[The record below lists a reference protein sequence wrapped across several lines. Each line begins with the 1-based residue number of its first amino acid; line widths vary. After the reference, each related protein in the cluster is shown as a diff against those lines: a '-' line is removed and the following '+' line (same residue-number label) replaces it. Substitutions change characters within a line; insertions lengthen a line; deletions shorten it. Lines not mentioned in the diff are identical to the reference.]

1 MGHQL
6 IAHALGAKT
15 YKLKFGHRGI
25 HHPVM
30 KYENGKATGKT
41 LITSQNHG
49 FAVDENS
56 LPAGVEVTYRHANDG
71 SNEGICAK
79 SLKCSSVQFHPEAAP
94 GPLMRFFLEE
104 FVDLISRNHTVN
116 LEPYISQILESYG
129 KGVYYEEIRRAKE
142 YYFSRAIK
150 VAEGSDRYEAQLNQF
165 FDWFVFERNLEREE
179 LPPIRVFIRESLKNI
194 KDEKVLKVFEGL
206 GNSVSSVFELLKIKD
221 NEASIRDLYDREEYL
236 IEDIENPKIFQKGD
250 VFQARIVPVESK
262 ILFHRLF
269 SFIQKKQNLLNKEIK
284 NKI

>member
-1 MGHQL
+1 MSNGPGDPEAAKKVVEELKKVLGKRPLFGICMGHQL

-94 GPLMRFFLEE
+94 GPFDALFFFEE
-104 FVDLISRNHTVN
+104 FVDLISE
-116 LEPYISQILESYG
+116 EPH
-129 KGVYYEEIRRAKE
+129 
-142 YYFSRAIK
+142 
-150 VAEGSDRYEAQLNQF
+150 
-165 FDWFVFERNLEREE
+165 
-179 LPPIRVFIRESLKNI
+179 RES
-194 KDEKVLKVFEGL
+194 
-206 GNSVSSVFELLKIKD
+206 
-221 NEASIRDLYDREEYL
+221 
-236 IEDIENPKIFQKGD
+236 
-250 VFQARIVPVESK
+250 
-262 ILFHRLF
+262 
-269 SFIQKKQNLLNKEIK
+269 
-284 NKI
+284 